1 MTKILSLFLLL
12 IGEVWASFY
21 IGVEILNLS
30 CDWGSI
36 THWYDTPYVV
46 TAMAIIILSILIFIM
61 SLADYFGE

>member
-21 IGVEILNLS
+21 IGVKILAMS
-30 CDWGSI
+30 VDWGSI

-46 TAMAIIILSILIFIM
+46 TATLIIILSILIFII